1 MITWRR
7 VAVDDFSLVAQWL
20 STPHVHRWWHHEFTA
35 EAVERDFGASARG
48 EEPGEDWL
56 VFVDGEPVGLM
67 QRSRIADYDEDLEE
81 LSAAVDV
88 PDDAVT
94 LDYFIGDRGQ
104 VGRGLGSRMIQ
115 WAVER
120 TWEDHPKA
128 TAIII
133 PVVAANIASWRA
145 LEKAGATR
153 IAEADMEPD
162 NPVDEPLHYVYR
174 FDRLA
179 VTA

>member
-7 VAVDDFSLVAQWL
+7 LTAEDFPLVARWL
-20 STPHVHRWWHHEFTA
+20 ATPHVHRWWYHEFTP

-56 VFVDGEPVGLM
+56 VSVDGEPVALM
-67 QRSRIADYDEDLEE
+67 QRSRIADYQEDLDA
-81 LSAAVDV
+81 LSAVVPV

-94 LDYFIGDRGQ
+94 LDYLIGDLGQ
-104 VGRGLGSRMIQ
+104 VGRGLGSRLIR

-120 TWEDHPKA
+120 TWADHPRA
-128 TAIII
+128 PAIII

-145 LEKAGATR
+145 LEKAGARR
-153 IAEADMEPD
+153 IAEADLEPE
-162 NPVDEPLHYVYR
+162 NPIDEAAHYVYR
-174 FDRLA
+174 FDRPPG
-179 VTA
+179 